1 MYGHPTFINTEEM
14 SDEQYEKYLAKME
27 RDADSRTDAYIE
39 NADRLIAH
47 E

>member
-1 MYGHPTFINTEEM
+1 MYGHPIHINVEDM
-14 SDEQYEKYLAKME
+14 SDEQWERYVARME
-27 RDADSRTDAYIE
+27 RDEDSRTDAYIE